1 MPSTVSTGTPS
12 WPKLRI
18 PFLALPA
25 GGLVLRRRFS
35 STIWQAHHPLKPG
48 HPARGPA
55 WPVVVFYSFAAS
67 PSKSSQCPVELCFS
81 YLDDAV
87 LAGEA
92 HAVAAALRVFQAEA
106 AAAGLVLEP
115 SKVWAGSCCRGCFHC
130 GFVSIPSLFFG
141 QASCCLWASGLAC
154 GDADHC
160 NTVTLT
166 ERVGKAAACL
176 EALAALDD
184 PQVSL
189 LLLRHCSSFT
199 KLVHSMRTTPAALHH
214 SALQAFDEQIKCCLE
229 QIGCFPVADRVW
241 QQATLGVKQ
250 GGLGLRQC
258 AFHAPAAYLASVA
271 ATQEACRGLDAR
283 YTPDWPSSNQSA
295 ASYNAVVLDAD
306 RLTGARALRQQD
318 LSAAIDKA
326 QLAQLTVSAPDESTR
341 AHLQLVQQPGA
352 GAWLFARP
360 SKVLGLHLDAAFFR
374 VALRMRLRV
383 PVASTD
389 GYCPLCDGIADR
401 YGDHA
406 RACPCGGDR
415 TKRHNRLRGSWLP
428 GLPLPGRAQKWKS
441 KGFSPTDQR
450 NLGPVNLVGHPF
462 PSGALQMCICLH
474 GGPTGRQLWT
484 WQPPVA
490 CVAACWQP
498 RPLMVLLPPST
509 TRAAS
514 AVTTSQSSSVQD
526 RACSLCP
533 WLLKPVAEVGALL
546 PWTPGR
552 NLALSM
558 LPTLDWATV
567 KGFSN
572 FCRPWPLLCSGKM
585 RVPSSDARLVLQ
597 MAWLPWSTH
606 STLCAASGS
615 LSQACS
621 SFGLLLVWV
630 GAGVELQSWRAFDIC
645 WWPFLCCLCRPMSR
659 TGHGFFQLIF
669 HPTPAWSSISC
680 QNTSAIS
687 HLFRGRPAFFS
698 CWQP

>member
-1 MPSTVSTGTPS
+1 MSKVLCQSVRADCAQYFWPLQVGVGISMGGEAAIHTVRQWTERNGQSSGKVLLKVDFRNAFNSVNRHT
-12 WPKLRI
+12 
-18 PFLALPA
+18 FLAETRDSFP
-25 GGLVLRRRFS
+25 GLACWVDWCYGAASVLRFGKHTIPSSQGIQQGDLLGPLLFS
-35 STIWQAHHPLKPG
+35 TALQ
-48 HPARGPA
+48 PALRK
-55 WPVVVFYSFAAS
+55 AA
-67 PSKSSQCPVELCFS
+67 QCPVELCFS

-115 SKVWAGSCCRGCFHC
+115 SKCELVLVAGDASTVDLSAFPAS
-130 GFVSIPSLFFG
+130 FSVK
-141 QASCCLWASGLAC
+141 QAAAFELLGSPV

-214 SALQAFDEQIKCCLE
+214 SALQAFDEQIKCSLE

-241 QQATLGVKQ
+241 HQATLGVKQ

-258 AFHAPAAYLASVA
+258 ALHAPAAYLASVA

-415 TKRHNRLRGSWLP
+415 TKRHNRLRGL
-428 GLPLPGRAQKWKS
+428 
-441 KGFSPTDQR
+441 
-450 NLGPVNLVGHPF
+450 
-462 PSGALQMCICLH
+462 
-474 GGPTGRQLWT
+474 
-484 WQPPVA
+484 
-490 CVAACWQP
+490 VAARASAAGLSPEVEKQG
-498 RPLMVLLPPST
+498 LLPHRPEELGASESGRPSVSQRRPADVYLPSWGAHGPAALDLAAT
-509 TRAAS
+509 SGMRGSVLAAS
-514 AVTTSQSSSVQD
+514 AADGASAAINYESRKCSHHLTEQLCAGQGLQFVPLVVE
-526 RACSLCP
+526 ACGGGWGPAAMNTWRKL
-533 WLLKPVAEVGALL
+533 GALHAAHIGL
-546 PWTPGR
+546 SNSEGVQQLLQA
-552 NLALSM
+552 LAIALQRENARAV
-558 LPTLDWATV
+558 LRRT
-567 KGFSN
+567 
-572 FCRPWPLLCSGKM
+572 
-585 RVPSSDARLVLQ
+585 PSSADGLVA
-597 MAWLPWSTH
+597 MVDP
-606 STLCAASGS
+606 
-615 LSQACS
+615 
-621 SFGLLLVWV
+621 
-630 GAGVELQSWRAFDIC
+630 
-645 WWPFLCCLCRPMSR
+645 
-659 TGHGFFQLIF
+659 
-669 HPTPAWSSISC
+669 
-680 QNTSAIS
+680 
-687 HLFRGRPAFFS
+687 
-698 CWQP
+698 